1 MNSPT
6 RIPWLRA
13 PLMALA
19 ILLLALLILLPAAAV
34 RAQSAPATTAQSPLA
49 LPLALPAATVDGEVS
64 DMYVKGKS
72 LQVRYRNTGTT
83 ATEIVGEVQVRSG
96 DDSLVVA
103 VPLVE
108 RKRIEAGGRETFRV
122 AMPSLPPGKYTI
134 YAVVNFGGDTMTA
147 AQAELEIRQ

>member
-19 ILLLALLILLPAAAV
+19 ILLFALLLLLPVAAIQAQAVTAAAPSV
-34 RAQSAPATTAQSPLA
+34 VV
-49 LPLALPAATVDGEVS
+49 TVDGEVS
-64 DMYVKGKS
+64 DMFVKGKS
-72 LQVRYRNTGTT
+72 LEVRYRNTGTT
-83 ATEIVGEVQVRSG
+83 ATEIIGEVQVRLG

-103 VPLVE
+103 LPLVE
-108 RKRIEAGGRETFRV
+108 GKRIQAGKRETFRL

-134 YAVVNFGGDTMTA
+134 YAVVHFGGEALTA
-147 AQAELEIRQ
+147 AQAELEIRP

>member
-19 ILLLALLILLPAAAV
+19 ILLFALLVLLPAAAIQ
-34 RAQSAPATTAQSPLA
+34 AQAAPVSAAPLIMT
-49 LPLALPAATVDGEVS
+49 LDGEVS
-64 DMYVKGKS
+64 DMVVKGKS
-72 LQVRYRNTGTT
+72 LEVRYRNTGTT
-83 ATEIVGEVQVRSG
+83 ATEILGEVQVRDA

-108 RKRIEAGGRETFRV
+108 GKRVEAGRRETFRV
-122 AMPSLPPGKYTI
+122 PMPSLPPGKYTI
-134 YAVVNFGGDTMTA
+134 YAVVNFGGDALTA
-147 AQAELEIRQ
+147 AQAELEIRP

>member
-6 RIPWLRA
+6 RITWLRA

-19 ILLLALLILLPAAAV
+19 ILLFALLLLLPVAAIQAQAVTAAAPSV
-34 RAQSAPATTAQSPLA
+34 AV
-49 LPLALPAATVDGEVS
+49 TVDGEVS
-64 DMYVKGKS
+64 DMFVKGKS
-72 LQVRYRNTGTT
+72 LEVRYRNTGTT
-83 ATEIVGEVQVRSG
+83 ATEIIGEVQVRLG

-108 RKRIEAGGRETFRV
+108 GKRIEAGKRETFRL

-134 YAVVNFGGDTMTA
+134 YAVVNFGGEALTA
-147 AQAELEIRQ
+147 AQAELEIRP

>member
-6 RIPWLRA
+6 RITWLRA

-19 ILLLALLILLPAAAV
+19 ILLFALLLLLPVAAIQAQAVTAAA
-34 RAQSAPATTAQSPLA
+34 PAVAV
-49 LPLALPAATVDGEVS
+49 TVDGEVS
-64 DMYVKGKS
+64 DMFVKGKS
-72 LQVRYRNTGTT
+72 LEVRYRNTGTT
-83 ATEIVGEVQVRSG
+83 ATEIIGEVQVRLG

-108 RKRIEAGGRETFRV
+108 GKRIEAGKRETFRL

-134 YAVVNFGGDTMTA
+134 YAVVNFGGEALTA
-147 AQAELEIRQ
+147 AQAELEIRP